1 MDDNTIPTSYEFLKN
16 NVYNKMKSK
25 LLLFPIKVEFNIIS
39 DFLFNGK
46 IIKAFFQ
53 KESNNNIFQTSYIS
67 KKPSED
73 KDDNNNL
80 TDKNKDNSYNEFII
94 PGNNKNESNDKFK
107 VKCIYNNHCL
117 NHSILILRFIKDKI
131 SNNYDIE
138 KNHSEI
144 AQFIDIV
151 ISFYIDINDNSTVLI
166 NELYSNLLD
175 SLFLKFLKI
184 VDLFYQKLEI
194 FVREKMNKFYNF
206 ESILIDN
213 NMKTIFN
220 YLYACKIFDNEN
232 FKIQKIRKQ
241 NQDMEITCE
250 IGSFFPVSVCETK
263 LFIRSL
269 SNQLCLVEIV
279 NWINTSDFNTQGKL
293 LNIKSIISVFLKT
306 LRSKINNEYKG
317 SREQK
322 EKKYE

>member
-1 MDDNTIPTSYEFLKN
+1 MDDNNIPTSYEFLKN

-25 LLLFPIKVEFNIIS
+25 LLLFPIKVEFNNIS
-39 DFLFNGK
+39 NFLFNIK
-46 IIKAFFQ
+46 ILKTFFQ
-53 KESNNNIFQTSYIS
+53 KGNNNNIFQTSFIL
-67 KKPSED
+67 KKPSENQT
-73 KDDNNNL
+73 NNNSG
-80 TDKNKDNSYNEFII
+80 DKNKDNYNEFII
-94 PGNNKNESNDKFK
+94 LGDNKNEKNDKFI
-107 VKCIYNNHCL
+107 VKSIYSNHYL
-117 NHSILILRFIKDKI
+117 NHSIIILRFIKDKT
-131 SNNYDIE
+131 SNNNDIE
-138 KNHSEI
+138 KNNSNI
-144 AQFIDIV
+144 VQFLDIV

-293 LNIKSIISVFLKT
+293 LNIKSIISVFLKK